1 MNNVRRALN
10 WSLLTTALGAARG
23 VQAQTALATLPAQ
36 SVIWSGFPPGGLGDQ
51 VTRPLLERLKGR
63 WPGLLILDSKPGAGG
78 RIAVDFVKRANADGA
93 TLLQLPSSPMTI
105 YPHTYGKKL
114 NYDPLTDFVPV
125 TPLAAYT
132 ISLTVGPG
140 VPAEVR
146 DVAGLLRWARAN
158 PTLANYGVPA
168 LGSVR
173 ESADAGFPEVEFER
187 QAG

>member
-132 ISLTVGPG
+132 ISLTVGPVCRPKCATWRACCAG
-140 VPAEVR
+140 RAPTRSWPTTASPRRVR
-146 DVAGLLRWARAN
+146 CR
-158 PTLANYGVPA
+158 T
-168 LGSVR
+168 
-173 ESADAGFPEVEFER
+173 
-187 QAG
+187 